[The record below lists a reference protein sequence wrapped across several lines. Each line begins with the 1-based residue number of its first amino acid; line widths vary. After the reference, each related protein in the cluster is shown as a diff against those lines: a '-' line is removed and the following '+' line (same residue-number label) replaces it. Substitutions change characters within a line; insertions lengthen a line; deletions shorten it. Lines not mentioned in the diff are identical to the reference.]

1 MNENKSIVLFSC
13 YNCYYLNL
21 RKRAYH
27 CSSYPDC
34 IQLFEVFY
42 IGDLTKCLINK
53 KYRKGNNIPMQNG
66 KYHYITYST
75 SYQNGIRDVINIE
88 EVEIKMHD

>member
-1 MNENKSIVLFSC
+1 
-13 YNCYYLNL
+13 
-21 RKRAYH
+21 
-27 CSSYPDC
+27 
-34 IQLFEVFY
+34 
-42 IGDLTKCLINK
+42 
-53 KYRKGNNIPMQNG
+53 MQNG